1 MVAVGM
7 NRRWSVALPMLV
19 LLCIWVL
26 FWYYGTAEA
35 MVAIWW
41 RSETF
46 NHAFLVPFISLWLI
60 WRQRQSLAEI
70 NPQPDLRTLLLV
82 ALTGFAWLL
91 GDLAALNVITQFAL
105 VTMLV
110 LIVPTLFGWRLTRA
124 MAFPLGFLFF
134 AVPFGEFVMPLMM
147 NLTADFTVLALKA
160 TGIPVYREGLHFI
173 IPSGSWSVIEACSGV
188 RYLIASLVVGTLFAY
203 LNYRSLKRRLIFISF
218 SFVVPLVANW
228 LRAYMIVMI
237 GHLSGNRLAVGVDH
251 IIYGWLFFGLV
262 IMIMF
267 MIGMR
272 WAEDTDVRAPQMGI
286 RTTGDEATKPTRI
299 LVAMLLFAVITQ
311 LPALWGTHINGTP
324 EVAETGVITPVQ
336 VTGWQIASG
345 PMTAWK
351 PAFDNPYAESQ
362 VEYLRGNQRVGVH
375 LEFYR
380 HQNFDRKL
388 VSSENVL
395 VRSKDPDWIKVAE
408 GSRTVQ
414 LDTKALNIPWTELR
428 GTEGHH
434 RLIAW
439 KWYWVF
445 DRLTTSDAE
454 AKVYIALSKLLG
466 RGDDSAAIIVY
477 MPGDQPEAAM
487 KTLQDFIQPGWPAI
501 QGELRSVRVGQ

>member
-1 MVAVGM
+1 
-7 NRRWSVALPMLV
+7 
-19 LLCIWVL
+19 
-26 FWYYGTAEA
+26 
-35 MVAIWW
+35 
-41 RSETF
+41 
-46 NHAFLVPFISLWLI
+46 
-60 WRQRQSLAEI
+60 
-70 NPQPDLRTLLLV
+70 
-82 ALTGFAWLL
+82 
-91 GDLAALNVITQFAL
+91 
-105 VTMLV
+105 
-110 LIVPTLFGWRLTRA
+110 
-124 MAFPLGFLFF
+124 
-134 AVPFGEFVMPLMM
+134 MM